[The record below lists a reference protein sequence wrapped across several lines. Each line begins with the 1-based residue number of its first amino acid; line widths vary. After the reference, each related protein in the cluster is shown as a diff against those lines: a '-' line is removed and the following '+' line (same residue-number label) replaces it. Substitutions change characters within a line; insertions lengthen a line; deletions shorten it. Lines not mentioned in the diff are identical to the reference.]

1 MTQQQT
7 VARHIVQFGEIT
19 RNTAI
24 GMYQITRLAAV
35 VKKMNRNGIPIISEP
50 IMQGRRLVDWRYTYR
65 ADFLERIR
73 AYKTANDLLE
83 QYGWK
88 KKAAH

>member
-1 MTQQQT
+1 MTQMQT
-7 VARHIVQFGEIT
+7 VARHIVQYGSIT

-35 VKKMNRNGIPIISEP
+35 VKQLAKLGIPIVSEAV
-50 IMQGRRLVDWRYTYR
+50 MNGKRVVDWKYSYR
-65 ADFLERIR
+65 QDHLDRLR
-73 AYKTANDLLE
+73 AFQKANELLE

-88 KKAAH
+88 KAS